1 MEKFDLHIHSNMSDG
16 TFDPEAIP
24 ALAKAQGVCYMA
36 LTDHDTAAGCKRAIA
51 AGQSI
56 GVKVIPGIELD
67 VEFPT
72 ELHMLGLNVEPDSP
86 AMVKFEAWRG
96 ESRRQRNRAILDKL
110 SAFGIPAE
118 EYMEHS
124 RGNDTRL
131 HIAKAIIAAGY
142 ADTMPEAFEKY
153 LNPAAWAL
161 CPACAPQKKRP

>member
-72 ELHMLGLNVEPDSP
+72 ELHMLGLNINPDSHGEIRSMAGGEQAP
-86 AMVKFEAWRG
+86 AQQGHTGQA
-96 ESRRQRNRAILDKL
+96 QRIWHT
-110 SAFGIPAE
+110 G
-118 EYMEHS
+118 
-124 RGNDTRL
+124 
-131 HIAKAIIAAGY
+131 
-142 ADTMPEAFEKY
+142 
-153 LNPAAWAL
+153 
-161 CPACAPQKKRP
+161 